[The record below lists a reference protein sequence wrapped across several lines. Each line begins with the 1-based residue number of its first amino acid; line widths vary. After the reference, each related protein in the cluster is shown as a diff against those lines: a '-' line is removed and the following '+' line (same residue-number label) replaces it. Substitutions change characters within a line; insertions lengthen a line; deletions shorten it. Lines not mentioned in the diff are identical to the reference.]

1 MSERR
6 SNSWLSR
13 QQLWVFAI
21 GGLFLADF
29 VLYGYLPSRERLRS
43 LVEAKTRR
51 TQLIAAAE
59 AHSDVLPSLTERL
72 RETDRYVRNYED
84 WIPCES
90 ALGQFLGQIAQ
101 IMTKNNLSDQDV
113 VLGQER
119 VSDDLI
125 CIPVHMKCVGNLNGI
140 FGFFQDLQNLGRL
153 VRIEKTT
160 LVNAKAFTGSVTMD
174 ADAVI
179 FYRTRKTQNASLS
192 ANQNTTDAVNDEA

>member
-1 MSERR
+1 MSEKR
-6 SNSWLSR
+6 SNSRLSR

-29 VLYGYLPSRERLRS
+29 VLYGYLPSHERLRS
-43 LVEAKTRR
+43 LGEAKARR
-51 TQLIAAAE
+51 MQLIATAE
-59 AHSDVLPSLTERL
+59 AHREALPALTERL
-72 RETDRYVRNYED
+72 SETDRYTRNYED
-84 WIPCES
+84 WIPNES

-101 IMTKNNLSDQDV
+101 IMTENHLSDQDV

-125 CIPVHMKCVGNLNGI
+125 CIPVHMKGVGNLNGI

-160 LVNAKAFTGSVTMD
+160 LTNAKAFDGTVALE

-179 FYRTRKTQNASLS
+179 FYRTRKAQDAPRS
-192 ANQNTTDAVNDEA
+192 AKRKSTDVLNDET

>member
-13 QQLWVFAI
+13 QQLWVLTI

-29 VLYGYLPSRERLRS
+29 VLYGYLPSRERLQS
-43 LVEAKTRR
+43 LVEAKVRR
-51 TQLIAAAE
+51 MQLISTAE
-59 AHSDVLPSLTERL
+59 AHSHVLPSLAARL
-72 RETDRYVRNYED
+72 RETDRYARNYED
-84 WIPCES
+84 WIPNES
-90 ALGQFLGQIAQ
+90 ALGQFLGQIART
-101 IMTKNNLSDQDV
+101 MTKNNLSDQDV

-119 VSDDLI
+119 VSNDLI

-140 FGFFQDLQNLGRL
+140 FGFFQDLQNLGRF

-160 LVNAKAFTGSVTMD
+160 LTNTKAFSGSVAME

-179 FYRTRKTQNASLS
+179 FYGTRKAQDASLS
-192 ANQNTTDAVNDEA
+192 ANQK

>member
-125 CIPVHMKCVGNLNGI
+125 CIPVHMKCVGNLN
-140 FGFFQDLQNLGRL
+140 LGRL